1 MKPRNREITI
11 FNLSMLDVISGAVG
25 AFLIITVVLFPS
37 YARNVQV
44 GEKNLKEFQKVRE
57 SLSAELKEEKEKPS
71 PDPRKVTAKNRELK
85 KLLAVL
91 KQKAAEP
98 VIQSNLAPVLVAAF
112 GSTAYDIALAVLP
125 DRPGVPG
132 FDPKQKEIW
141 RDPTHY
147 AGTPPGYY
155 SKKYKVD
162 VIPKA
167 RLLLIPRPIPGVSY
181 RIYYKLTQGRKK
193 NRPIRGQLSFSEN
206 TWKLPRVTVDPGQG
220 VFAGSFKFDE
230 EGSLFFSA
238 PTEKMQETFRRLNR
252 RLMNRLKNQE
262 RKKAKTD
269 GKQAPDNTQGAK
281 ARKKG

>member
-37 YARNVQV
+37 YAKNVRV

-71 PDPRKVTAKNRELK
+71 PKPRAVEAKNRELK

-91 KQKAAEP
+91 KKKEAEP

-112 GSTAYDIALAVLP
+112 GSSFYDIALAVLP
-125 DRPGVPG
+125 DRPGVPE
-132 FDPKQKEIW
+132 FDPKQKELW

-155 SKKYKVD
+155 SRKYKLEI
-162 VIPKA
+162 IPKA
-167 RLLLIPRPIPGVSY
+167 RLLLIPTPIPGVSY
-181 RIYYKLTQGRKK
+181 RIYYKLTRGRKK
-193 NRPIRGQLSFSEN
+193 GRSIDGQLSFSVN
-206 TWKLPRVTVDPGQG
+206 TWTLPRVTVDPGQG

-230 EGSLFFSA
+230 EGALFFSA
-238 PTEKMQETFRRLNR
+238 PTEKMQEIFRRLNR
-252 RLMNRLKNQE
+252 QLMNRLKSQK
-262 RKKAKTD
+262 RKKAKID
-269 GKQAPDNTQGAK
+269 GKKAPGATQGAN